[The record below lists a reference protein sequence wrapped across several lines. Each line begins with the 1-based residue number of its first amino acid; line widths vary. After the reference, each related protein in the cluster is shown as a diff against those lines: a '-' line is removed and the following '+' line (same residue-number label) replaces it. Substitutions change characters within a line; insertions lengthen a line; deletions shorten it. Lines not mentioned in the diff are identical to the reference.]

1 MTNYEVL
8 KIHGSQMAL
17 SQLQLLLT
25 RLGTRPTPDRPPL
38 IVYPGHGGLHS
49 GGLWD
54 GGDRS
59 TLWLLPCPWSFR
71 WFLHLSAACCSR
83 LLRGRPSFVL
93 RRSWGPGRPG
103 LEGGGGGRG
112 RRSRCQE
119 PASLVSVSCGPG
131 RSGLSGSVG
140 PGRSQAVQ
148 LSGAGGLAVRPRG
161 KRCCAGSG
169 GTVGGQP
176 EPAPGL
182 CALAPESGSLVPE
195 RCFLDILQCCYNSS
209 LVYLSLYA
217 GGQAIVSSHF

>member
-112 RRSRCQE
+112 RRS
-119 PASLVSVSCGPG
+119 VPG
-131 RSGLSGSVG
+131 ARVTGLGVLWSGSVG
-140 PGRSQAVQ
+140 PVRV
-148 LSGAGGLAVRPRG
+148 GLDRVVRKPSN
-161 KRCCAGSG
+161 CLAL
-169 GTVGGQP
+169 VG
-176 EPAPGL
+176 
-182 CALAPESGSLVPE
+182 
-195 RCFLDILQCCYNSS
+195 
-209 LVYLSLYA
+209 
-217 GGQAIVSSHF
+217 

>member
-1 MTNYEVL
+1 
-8 KIHGSQMAL
+8 MAL

-103 LEGGGGGRG
+103 LGGGGEEAGDGGRG
-112 RRSRCQE
+112 ARSPRHWSRC
-119 PASLVSVSCGPG
+119 LVVRVG
-131 RSGLSGSVG
+131 RACQGRFG

-217 GGQAIVSSHF
+217 GGQAIVSFHF

>member
-83 LLRGRPSFVL
+83 LLRGRPSSVL

-103 LEGGGGGRG
+103 LGGGGGGRG

-131 RSGLSGSVG
+131 RSGLSGSVWTG
-140 PGRSQAVQ
+140 SFASRPIVWRWWVSGETPRQALLRGVGRDGGWAT
-148 LSGAGGLAVRPRG
+148 GARSWSV
-161 KRCCAGSG
+161 CTCS
-169 GTVGGQP
+169 
-176 EPAPGL
+176 
-182 CALAPESGSLVPE
+182 
-195 RCFLDILQCCYNSS
+195 
-209 LVYLSLYA
+209 
-217 GGQAIVSSHF
+217 